1 MKNWF
6 KSLFTTKRGLYNLI
20 SIVVIV
26 GLIVFGSLYF
36 GRSIS
41 RFARNPD
48 EFKEFIEKYGAA
60 SRLVFIGIQVLQI
73 IFVFIPGELI
83 ELAAG
88 YTFGWL
94 EGTLLCLVGVLLATI
109 PIFYLVRFLGK
120 KLIFIFISGDDFK
133 KLSFLR
139 KEKNRDILFF
149 LFYFIPGTPKDL
161 FTYFAGFT
169 KIKPLRF
176 FLISTLGRI
185 PSILSS
191 AIVGERASDEK
202 YISSIIIFVSMA
214 LVSAI
219 GLVIYR
225 KISKRHELRE
235 TASVE
240 GAPEELCEENT
251 ADDGL

>member
-1 MKNWF
+1 MKSWF
-6 KSLFTTKRGLYNLI
+6 KSLFTTKRGVYNLI

-26 GLIVFGSLYF
+26 GLIIFGSLYF
-36 GRSIS
+36 GRSLS

-48 EFKEFIEKYGAA
+48 EFKAFIEEYGAA
-60 SRLVFIGIQVLQI
+60 SRLVFIGIQMLQV
-73 IFVFIPGELI
+73 IFAFIPGELI

-94 EGTLLCLVGVLLATI
+94 EGTLLCLAGVLLATI

-120 KLIFIFISGDDFK
+120 KLIFLFISGDDFK
-133 KLSFLR
+133 RLTFLR
-139 KEKNRDILFF
+139 KEKNRDIMFF
-149 LFYFIPGTPKDL
+149 LFYFIPGTPKDV

-202 YISSIIIFVSMA
+202 YLSSIVIFVSMA
-214 LVSAI
+214 LISAV
-219 GLVIYR
+219 GLLIYR
-225 KISKRHELRE
+225 KISKRHALRN
-235 TASVE
+235 TSPD
-240 GAPEELCEENT
+240 GAPDLDEALPADGDEE
-251 ADDGL
+251 